1 MPLCVKWAAW
11 QGGGVAGRVG
21 LKLSKR
27 LWQLAGCCPTGV
39 LGTAD
44 RLHIASVVCVC
55 FMPLI
60 TCDRAYLFSAH
71 HQIGG
76 FMSEIADEFK
86 IVVVEAIKALCLK
99 FPQVFTGAW
108 SAGSR
113 QQLHRTRA
121 AAALAE
127 PAAPAS
133 RRQCLCACLLLTSRC
148 LHPLFLQKYRGLMNF
163 LSNILRE
170 DGGFE
175 YKKASGWVVMACFG
189 LGREGGGVGG
199 ERRGGMWV
207 GEA

>member
-1 MPLCVKWAAW
+1 
-11 QGGGVAGRVG
+11 
-21 LKLSKR
+21 
-27 LWQLAGCCPTGV
+27 
-39 LGTAD
+39 
-44 RLHIASVVCVC
+44 
-55 FMPLI
+55 
-60 TCDRAYLFSAH
+60 
-71 HQIGG
+71 
-76 FMSEIADEFK
+76 MSEIADEFK

-133 RRQCLCACLLLTSRC
+133 RRQRLCACLLLTSHC

-207 GEA
+207 GEASPYALACQERTWRFAGPAAAARPCARTLERAKPAVCAVVQAIVDSILILIKEIPEAKEMGLAHL